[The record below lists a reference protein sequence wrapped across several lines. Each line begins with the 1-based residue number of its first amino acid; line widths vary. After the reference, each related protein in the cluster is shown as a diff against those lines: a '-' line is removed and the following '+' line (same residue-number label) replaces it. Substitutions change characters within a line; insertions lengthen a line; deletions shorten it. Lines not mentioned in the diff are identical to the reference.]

1 MMHLAFGE
9 QRYSHGVERV
19 KLVSLRVLIYI
30 KKEQRSKENFQQE
43 LHFEK
48 GSILR
53 RLCDPVLLLIMAGS
67 KMGDGES

>member
-1 MMHLAFGE
+1 MMRLALGE

-30 KKEQRSKENFQQE
+30 RKEQCSKENFQRE
-43 LHFEK
+43 LCSEK

-53 RLCDPVLLLIMAGS
+53 RLCDPVLLLVMAGS
-67 KMGDGES
+67 KIGG

>member
-1 MMHLAFGE
+1 M
-9 QRYSHGVERV
+9 ERV

-30 KKEQRSKENFQQE
+30 KKEQQE
-43 LHFEK
+43 LCFEK

-53 RLCDPVLLLIMAGS
+53 RLCDPVLLLVMAGL